1 MIHPKCTVCV
11 KSFPTPMS
19 YEKHLC
25 TLKHLRTVLEPNQKD
40 NQKDKE
46 EDEDDNSELDPSEFV
61 TLDEVGSDDEEDEDQ
76 ENEEKYMEAD
86 HEVKESNE
94 EIWDVSKQKLTWAA
108 KQMDEIKDV
117 KLKEEGVKE
126 EPEEVKQEI
135 INDDDDDEI
144 EVVGSKSKEE
154 PVMPVVEPDA
164 PVGLD
169 YIRQVVMFYC
179 DLCHKCKFLIL

>member
-1 MIHPKCTVCV
+1 MIHPKCNVCV

-25 TLKHLRTVLEPNQKD
+25 TLKHLRTELEPNQKV
-40 NQKDKE
+40 KE
-46 EDEDDNSELDPSEFV
+46 DDDDNSEFDPSEFV

-86 HEVKESNE
+86 HEVKESSE
-94 EIWDVSKQKLTWAA
+94 EISDVSKKDLTWAA

-117 KLKEEGVKE
+117 KLKEEEVKE

-135 INDDDDDEI
+135 INNEDEDDEI
-144 EVVGSKSKEE
+144 EVMGSKSREE
-154 PVMPVVEPDA
+154 PVMPVIEPDT

-179 DLCHKCKFLIL
+179 DLCHKCKNLILYS